1 MTRYQ
6 LVGDERRLKSVVFW
20 NGHNFREVQD
30 ALGVTRVIL
39 ARTLG
44 EYLLNRD
51 HLEVKTTPRG
61 PFTRVGSRCWLL
73 LREDDTIEV
82 LKPHEFAL
90 RVEFDT

>member
-1 MTRYQ
+1 MNRYR
-6 LVGDERRLKSVVFW
+6 LSDTGKRLKAAVFW
-20 NGHNFREVQD
+20 DGSNFREVQA

-51 HLEVKTTPRG
+51 HLEVKATPRG
-61 PFTRVGSRCWLL
+61 PFTRVGNRCWLL

>member
-1 MTRYQ
+1 MNQYRLSDT
-6 LVGDERRLKSVVFW
+6 GRRLKAAVFW
-20 NGHNFREVQD
+20 NGRNFHEVQA

-51 HLEVKTTPRG
+51 HLEVKATPRA
-61 PFTRVGSRCWLL
+61 PFTRVDARRWLL

-90 RVEFDT
+90 RVEFDS